1 MFFELTA
8 CHSDTTK
15 YFGCELGATT
25 ILDEKSDRWIVNGA
39 HDANRMR
46 ELLDG
51 FIDKFVLCGECK
63 NPETV
68 LSITKNQDILRDCK
82 ACGATT
88 MVDMRHKLT
97 QYILK
102 NPPNKTTK
110 HRGSDAPKK
119 KDTGS
124 GENTPGGDEDDEVA
138 KRLLQEAA
146 ELPDTEK
153 STIAKEEWSTDAN
166 TEAVQKRVA
175 ELAIHDGGSDFEG
188 GGDDPYDALT
198 LWIETTRDGITAASL
213 LEKVTQLDIKERH
226 KTVQIISQSL
236 FTDNILTERE
246 IERFLPAFKE
256 VSHCALQ
263 PYQLSDRHVV
273 GHAQERGRGRKEGEA
288 SKGTP
293 WRAGKACRCQ
303 LPDAYPSDSQDPH
316 GVVPSRYPY

>member
-1 MFFELTA
+1 MEFR
-8 CHSDTTK
+8 SDTTK
-15 YFGCELGATT
+15 FFGCELGATT
-25 ILDEKSDRWIVNGA
+25 ILDEKADRWIVNGA

-97 QYILK
+97 QFILK
-102 NPPNKTTK
+102 NPPKKTGK
-110 HRGSDAPKK
+110 RKPSDGPKR

-124 GENTPGGDEDDEVA
+124 GENTAADDDDDEIA

-146 ELPDTEK
+146 ELPNAEK
-153 STIAKEEWSTDAN
+153 STIAKEEWSDGTT

-175 ELAIHDGGSDFEG
+175 ELAIQDGSDLEGGSDNPYEG
-188 GGDDPYDALT
+188 LT
-198 LWIETTRDGITAASL
+198 LWIETTRDSITAASL

-226 KTVQIISQSL
+226 KTVQVISQSL
-236 FTDNILTERE
+236 FTDQVLTGEE
-246 IERFLPAFKE
+246 IEKFLPALRE
-256 VSHCALQ
+256 VSHRDVH
-263 PYQLSDRHVV
+263 SDRVSDRPSSWSCPR
-273 GHAQERGRGRKEGEA
+273 ARMRSKRRRSTKKRSLEGW
-288 SKGTP
+288 KGSLVSTTRHSP
-293 WRAGKACRCQ
+293 LRSPRSSWSCTKPISSLRM
-303 LPDAYPSDSQDPH
+303 
-316 GVVPSRYPY
+316 

>member
-1 MFFELTA
+1 
-8 CHSDTTK
+8 
-15 YFGCELGATT
+15 
-25 ILDEKSDRWIVNGA
+25 
-39 HDANRMR
+39 MR

-68 LSITKNQDILRDCK
+68 LSITKNQEILRDCK

-102 NPPNKTTK
+102 NPPKK
-110 HRGSDAPKK
+110 SSKRKASDGPKK

-124 GENTPGGDEDDEVA
+124 GENTTAGDEDDDEIA

-146 ELPDTEK
+146 ELPDAEK
-153 STIAKEEWSTDAN
+153 STIAKEEWTADIT

-175 ELAIHDGGSDFEG
+175 ELAVQDGGSDFEG

-198 LWIETTRDGITAASL
+198 LWIETTRDSITSPSL

-236 FTDNILTERE
+236 FTDKILTANEVE
-246 IERFLPAFKE
+246 KFLPAFRE
-256 VSHCALQ
+256 VS
-263 PYQLSDRHVV
+263 DRTISRISFLTSQVV

-288 SKGTP
+288 PKGTP
-293 WRAGKACRCQ
+293 WRAGKACWCQ
-303 LPDAYPSDSQDPH
+303 LPDAHPSDPQDPY
-316 GVVPSRYPY
+316 GVVPSGYPRRGCHQTVGYACEQEICRS